1 MRKDDAIRLRHM
13 VDAAE
18 EAISFASD
26 RKREDLD
33 LDRMLA
39 LSLVKEIEIIGEA
52 ASKVADACRTAHPEI
67 PWPSI
72 VTMHHRL
79 IHGYFNI
86 NLDIVW
92 ATVTEEL
99 PPLVINLK
107 VALAT
112 P

>member
-39 LSLVKEIEIIGEA
+39 LSLVIEFEA
-52 ASKVADACRTAHPEI
+52 VFCGLLRGHPFK
-67 PWPSI
+67 PK
-72 VTMHHRL
+72 
-79 IHGYFNI
+79 G
-86 NLDIVW
+86 
-92 ATVTEEL
+92 
-99 PPLVINLK
+99 
-107 VALAT
+107 
-112 P
+112 